1 MGAVPDCHGNEISTP
16 PSPTFIRLQQIVQIV
31 IMRSSNDQT
40 TKTDEIS
47 FLCRGNGLS
56 FGDKENSSDIQRD
69 LLRLPVSREPSIGGR
84 WVYPNMR

>member
-1 MGAVPDCHGNEISTP
+1 MWVLYQTVMVM
-16 PSPTFIRLQQIVQIV
+16 RLPLHQVQQIVQIV

-47 FLCRGNGLS
+47 FLCRRNGLS

-84 WVYPNMR
+84 WVLE